1 MIFQGALERS
11 WMETLHLLVVLP
23 GFVPHVEIFLQRVFS
38 EAAGQTPLLLDLPQ
52 GDGVR
57 DHLHQA

>member
-1 MIFQGALERS
+1 MKGDR
-11 WMETLHLLVVLP
+11 METLHLLIVLL

-38 EAAGQTPLLLDLPQ
+38 QAAGQAPLLLDLTQ